1 MSSKNADD
9 RKNVVIVGGGAVG
22 QPLAR
27 ILSKKLNPNTHN
39 LTLIDCRPF
48 HIFLPPALRLV
59 TSDVDDLQTTSL
71 IPHDKLFVNGIG
83 TFIEGKVISIQKG
96 DDSSGGSLTLENG
109 DVVEFEILVLA
120 SGSGWEGPL
129 DFPEKREGVIPF
141 IESIR
146 QRIKDA
152 NDIVLA
158 GGGCVGVG
166 TCTIVFLL
174 HDTN

>member
-1 MSSKNADD
+1 MSSNKTDD
-9 RKNVVIVGGGAVG
+9 RKNVVIVGGGGVG

-27 ILSKKLNPNTHN
+27 ILSRKLNPSTHN
-39 LTLIDCRPF
+39 LILIDCRPF
-48 HIFLPPALRLV
+48 QIFLPPALRLV
-59 TSDVDDLQTTSL
+59 TSDVDDLQTTAL
-71 IPHDKLFVNGIG
+71 IPHDKLFDNGVG

-96 DDSSGGSLTLENG
+96 DGSGGSLTLENG
-109 DVVEFEILVLA
+109 DVVEFELLVLA

-129 DFPEKREGVIPF
+129 NFPEKKEGVIPF

-158 GGGCVGVG
+158 GGGCVGIG
-166 TCTIVFLL
+166 TPTIILL
-174 HDTN
+174 VYDTS